1 MKISEDAKIILIKH
15 QDELKNSVFLPLFID
30 ALIKGGLT
38 LFDELRK
45 IMEESDICI
54 EDADFSK
61 LK

>member
-15 QDELKNSVFLPLFID
+15 QDELKNSVFLPLFIA
-30 ALIKGGLT
+30 ALVTGGLT

-54 EDADFSK
+54 KDADFSK

>member
-30 ALIKGGLT
+30 ALITGGLT

-54 EDADFSK
+54 KDADFSK